1 MPIAAQVSTLVIE
14 QGAEFTK
21 RYTWKAGSPAVP
33 VDISGWVARMQI
45 KDKKGGTSI
54 IDLTEGNGRLI
65 NGGAAG
71 TIDLVIIPAD
81 TLALTFKGEAFFDL
95 ELVETSSGF
104 VRRLVEGRAVLSLEV
119 TTIT

>member
-21 RYTWKAGSPAVP
+21 RYTWKAGSPASP
-33 VDISGWVARMQI
+33 VDITNWVARMQI
-45 KDKKGGTSI
+45 KDKKGGTEI
-54 IDLTEGNGRLI
+54 LPLTEANGRLI

-71 TIDLVIIPAD
+71 TIDLVIVPAD

-95 ELVETSSGF
+95 ELQEISTGF